1 MSDRV
6 IAFFVFMG
14 IVLAAGG
21 VGGIEHSTT
30 DYDLLCS
37 LAVSVLGLG
46 LMWVATLMIRQ
57 QGYR

>member
-21 VGGIEHSTT
+21 VGGIEQSAT

-37 LAVSVLGLG
+37 LAVSLLGVA

-57 QGYR
+57 KGYR